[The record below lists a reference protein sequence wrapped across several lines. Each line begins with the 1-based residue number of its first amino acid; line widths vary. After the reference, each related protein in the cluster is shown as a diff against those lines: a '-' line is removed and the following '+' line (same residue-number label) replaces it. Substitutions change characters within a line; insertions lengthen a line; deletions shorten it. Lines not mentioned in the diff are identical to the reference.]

1 MNSDIKIIESKEDLL
16 ELIKNNIKSMKKD
29 LLLNYPHNNIERFEQ
44 IKKIQLQEL
53 TLEFLE
59 NINKAV

>member
-1 MNSDIKIIESKEDLL
+1 MNSEERVIESKEDLL

>member
-1 MNSDIKIIESKEDLL
+1 MNSDMKIIESKEDLL
-16 ELIKNNIKSMKKD
+16 ELIKNNIKLMKKD

-59 NINKAV
+59 NINK

>member
-29 LLLNYPHNNIERFEQ
+29 LLLNYPHNNIERFEK
-44 IKKIQLQEL
+44 IKEIKLQEL

-59 NINKAV
+59 NINK